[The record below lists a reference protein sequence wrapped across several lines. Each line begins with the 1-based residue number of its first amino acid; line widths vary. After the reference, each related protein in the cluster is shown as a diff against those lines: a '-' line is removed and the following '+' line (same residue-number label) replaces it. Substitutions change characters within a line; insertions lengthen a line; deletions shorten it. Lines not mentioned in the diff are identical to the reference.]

1 MERELAAKTADQL
14 LLYECA
20 TGDIGWWTTAL
31 DTLAAIETEEPLMAR
46 VFMDTLASVIPGIE
60 RARIGDVLLMDLS
73 LGEKC
78 YVAAALDSF
87 MDIWVCTRQCSLSE
101 FLDYWARTSTFLTT
115 AGNLVRADSSHID
128 AGRLAP
134 AWNALRAAVS

>member
-1 MERELAAKTADQL
+1 MSR
-14 LLYECA
+14 
-20 TGDIGWWTTAL
+20 
-31 DTLAAIETEEPLMAR
+31 
-46 VFMDTLASVIPGIE
+46 
-60 RARIGDVLLMDLS
+60 MDLS

-87 MDIWVCTRQCSLSE
+87 MDIWVCTRHCSLSE